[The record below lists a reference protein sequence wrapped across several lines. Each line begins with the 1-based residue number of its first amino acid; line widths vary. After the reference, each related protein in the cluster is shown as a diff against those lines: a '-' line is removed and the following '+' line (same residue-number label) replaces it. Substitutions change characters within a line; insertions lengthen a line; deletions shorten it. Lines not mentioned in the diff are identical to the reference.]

1 MSASPGEEAIPY
13 VVLALHEAKVITPE
27 QFPDVARAMLRALT
41 EHGQRMIDGT
51 SGGVMAPLSSSRRSV
66 QFTGRERAV
75 FEDVMSR
82 AKLDPRGL
90 PKAIHDAAWEGY
102 RSAYGNGQSADRMSE
117 RGGFGLYEI
126 VSFLAVAVEKGL
138 VEIKVRP

>member
-1 MSASPGEEAIPY
+1 VIGNPGEEAIPY

-41 EHGQRMIDGT
+41 EHGQRLIEGMPG
-51 SGGVMAPLSSSRRSV
+51 SVSVPLSSSRRSV
-66 QFTGRERAV
+66 QFTARERAV
-75 FEDVMSR
+75 FEDVMR
-82 AKLDPRGL
+82 HAKLDPKGL
-90 PKAIHDAAWEGY
+90 PKAIHEAAWQGY
-102 RSAYGNGQSADRMSE
+102 RALYGNEQSADRMSE

-138 VEIKVRP
+138 VRVEVQP